1 MEAVR
6 KNRRSIELIIYNIC
20 LISFLD
26 GHQGLPGQKGEQVN
40 SYLLYSFSSFLF
52 KGLQGLPG
60 VQGEKGAKVN
70 FCTNKIM

>member
-26 GHQGLPGQKGEQVN
+26 GHQGLPGQKGEQV
-40 SYLLYSFSSFLF
+40 S
-52 KGLQGLPG
+52 K
-60 VQGEKGAKVN
+60 
-70 FCTNKIM
+70 